1 MLVERRCGAERPY
14 HCGRGR
20 KFDAVQ
26 RRGEPEQQERG
37 VAAFED
43 LIGPVYDVGAGLLV
57 DDREDVAAEQGPAG
71 YGGEGQ
77 RWRSRAD
84 AGQGGAKQVVADR
97 HLVVPDLAMVGDR
110 GD

>member
-71 YGGEGQ
+71 YGARASGGVVA
-77 RWRSRAD
+77 RMPARVVRSRS
-84 AGQGGAKQVVADR
+84 
-97 HLVVPDLAMVGDR
+97 
-110 GD
+110 